1 MNIITRQF
9 EGHAVHTFEWEGRP
23 CWIATEIVA
32 LFEYADAS
40 KTIQQCI
47 EAEEFEEGVEYE
59 VLRGKQLR
67 EFKRLSEVTTA
78 EVVTYL
84 KYAPQLTLFYE
95 DGIYG
100 FLQYTH
106 KPVGI
111 RFRKWIRSEVVPAI
125 RKEGAYT
132 LPGGE
137 KPKLGRTKKATA
149 TLPSVNNAA
158 RIMLKAMAEANVP
171 EQDRLSVLADLYRQ
185 AGVNLQLPR
194 PGPPAPQSAT
204 GRLLTEEYQGLKA
217 ATAHVTPAEWEDD
230 LQFILAMPVSPKVKQ
245 VMAAMIAAAR
255 EGKNLRFS

>member
-9 EGHAVHTFEWEGRP
+9 EGHAVHTFEWKGRP
-23 CWIATEIVA
+23 CWIATEIVV

-47 EAEEFEEGVEYE
+47 EAEEFEEGVEYQ
-59 VLRGKQLR
+59 VLRGR
-67 EFKRLSEVTTA
+67 ELAKFVTTVK
-78 EVVTYL
+78 VVANSVSGKTR
-84 KYAPQLTLFYE
+84 QLTIFYE

-132 LPGGE
+132 LQGAE
-137 KPKLGRTKKATA
+137 KPKLGRPKKATA

-185 AGVNLQLPR
+185 AGVNLHLPS
-194 PGPPAPQSAT
+194 GNLLQAPQSAT

-217 ATAHVTPAEWEDD
+217 ATAHVTPAEWEDE
-230 LQFILAMPVSPKVKQ
+230 LQFIQSMPVSPKVKQ
-245 VMAAMIAAAR
+245 VMAAMISAAR